1 LLALLTGRSAAF
13 SNVCASLVKTSHGNP
28 TLIINRAFYREAAM
42 TTLAIALVLLVV
54 MVLMSLSFLLGRA
67 VRGDQSRTVVFI
79 LLGFQTLSKLDVLL
93 PLAFYLGILLTLSR
107 WYRDSEMTVLA
118 ACGVGLMHFMRP
130 VMVLGLVFGA
140 LALAGAFY
148 FTPFATRQI
157 ENIKLVIS
165 QRSEPAAI
173 SPGVFTEAP
182 GTGRI
187 IYAEKIEENG
197 NLQGI
202 FVSSLEEGRQGVL
215 VAKSGNPYID
225 PKTGDKFIALHDGT
239 LYEGEPGEA
248 GYRIL
253 EYSVYSLR
261 IVPKKI
267 GEAPVPAAGLPTL
280 KLLTQLADRNI
291 NAEFHWRLGKT
302 IALFVLAL
310 YAVVL
315 AYTDVRRGRMSN
327 LFVAIVVYF
336 IYSNL
341 LGIGESMLQNGRM
354 PAAVGMWWVHIGM
367 ALVAL
372 YFLRQRAHDR
382 PLLSLPAGVGRR

>member
-1 LLALLTGRSAAF
+1 
-13 SNVCASLVKTSHGNP
+13 
-28 TLIINRAFYREAAM
+28 M
-42 TTLAIALVLLVV
+42 TTLAIGLVLLVV
-54 MVLMSLSFLLGRA
+54 MVLMSMTLLLGRA
-67 VRGDQSRTVVFI
+67 VRGEQSETVVYL
-79 LLGFQTLSKLDVLL
+79 LLGFQTLAKLDVLL

-130 VMVLGLVFGA
+130 VMVLGSVFGA
-140 LALAGAFY
+140 LVLAGAFY
-148 FTPFATRQI
+148 FTPLATRQI
-157 ENIKLVIS
+157 ENVKS
-165 QRSEPAAI
+165 ESTHRSEPGAI
-173 SPGVFTEAP
+173 SPGVFTEAQ

-187 IYAEKIEENG
+187 VYAEKIEENG

-215 VAKSGNPYID
+215 VAKSGHPYTD
-225 PKTGDKFIALHDGT
+225 PKTGDKFIALRDGT

-253 EYSVYSLR
+253 EYSVYNLR
-261 IVPKKI
+261 IEPKKI
-267 GEAPVPAAGLPTL
+267 GEAPVPTAGLPTL

-291 NAEFHWRLGKT
+291 SAEFHWRLGKT

-315 AYTDVRRGRMSN
+315 AYTDVRRGKLSN

-336 IYSNL
+336 VYSNL
-341 LGIGESMLQNGRM
+341 LGIGETMLQNGRV
-354 PAAVGMWWVHIGM
+354 PAAAGLWWVHGGM
-367 ALVAL
+367 ALVAF

>member
-1 LLALLTGRSAAF
+1 
-13 SNVCASLVKTSHGNP
+13 
-28 TLIINRAFYREAAM
+28 M
-42 TTLAIALVLLVV
+42 TALAIGLVLLVV
-54 MVLMSLSFLLGRA
+54 MVLMSMTLLLGRA
-67 VRGDQSRTVVFI
+67 VRGEQSETVVFI
-79 LLGFQTLSKLDVLL
+79 LLGFQTLAKLDVLL

-140 LALAGAFY
+140 VTLAGAFY
-148 FTPFATRQI
+148 FTPLATRQI
-157 ENIKLVIS
+157 ENVK
-165 QRSEPAAI
+165 SESSHRTELGAI

-187 IYAEKIEENG
+187 VYAEKTEENG
-197 NLQGI
+197 DLQGI
-202 FVSSLEEGRQGVL
+202 FISSLEEGRQGVL
-215 VAKSGNPYID
+215 VAKSGHPYTD

-253 EYSVYSLR
+253 EYRVYNLR
-261 IVPKKI
+261 LEPKQI
-267 GEAPVPAAGLPTL
+267 GEAPVPTAGLPTHE
-280 KLLTQLADRNI
+280 LLQKYVAAMFRDEGRLFS
-291 NAEFHWRLGKT
+291 AELHWRLGKT

-336 IYSNL
+336 VYSNL
-341 LGIGESMLQNGRM
+341 LGIGETMLQNGRV
-354 PAAVGMWWVHIGM
+354 PAAAGLWWVHGGM

-372 YFLRQRAHDR
+372 YLLRQRAHDR
-382 PLLSLPAGVGRR
+382 PLISLPARPGRG

>member
-1 LLALLTGRSAAF
+1 
-13 SNVCASLVKTSHGNP
+13 
-28 TLIINRAFYREAAM
+28 
-42 TTLAIALVLLVV
+42 
-54 MVLMSLSFLLGRA
+54 
-67 VRGDQSRTVVFI
+67 
-79 LLGFQTLSKLDVLL
+79 
-93 PLAFYLGILLTLSR
+93 
-107 WYRDSEMTVLA
+107 MTVLA
-118 ACGVGLMHFMRP
+118 ACGVGLMHFLRP

-157 ENIKLVIS
+157 EQVKLDVS

-187 IYAEKIEENG
+187 VYVEKIDENG

-215 VAKSGNPYID
+215 VAKSGHPYTD
-225 PKTGDKFIALHDGT
+225 PKTGDKFIVLHDGA

-253 EYSVYSLR
+253 EYSVYNLR

-267 GEAPVPAAGLPTL
+267 GEAPVPTAGLPTL
-280 KLLTQLADRNI
+280 KLLTQLADRDI

-341 LGIGESMLQNGRM
+341 LGIGENMLQKGRM
-354 PAAVGMWWVHIGM
+354 PAAVGLWWVHIGM

-372 YFLRQRAHDR
+372 YLLRQRAYDR
-382 PLLSLPAGVGRR
+382 PLISLPAGVGRR

>member
-1 LLALLTGRSAAF
+1 
-13 SNVCASLVKTSHGNP
+13 
-28 TLIINRAFYREAAM
+28 LIINRAFYREAAM
-42 TTLAIALVLLVV
+42 TTLAISLVLLVV
-54 MVLMSLSFLLGRA
+54 MVLMSMTLLLGRA
-67 VRGDQSRTVVFI
+67 VRGDQSETVVFI
-79 LLGFQTLSKLDVLL
+79 LLGFQTLAKLDVLL

-118 ACGVGLMHFMRP
+118 ACGVGLMHFLRP
-130 VMVLGLVFGA
+130 VMMLGLVFGA

-148 FTPFATRQI
+148 LTPLATRQI
-157 ENIKLVIS
+157 EHVKLES
-165 QRSEPAAI
+165 THRSEPGAI
-173 SPGVFTEAP
+173 SPGVFVEAP

-187 IYAEKIEENG
+187 VYAEKIEENG

-215 VAKSGNPYID
+215 VAKSGHPYTD

-239 LYEGEPGEA
+239 IYEGEPGEA

-253 EYSVYSLR
+253 EYGVYNLR
-261 IVPKKI
+261 IEPKKL
-267 GEAPVPAAGLPTL
+267 GEAPVPTAGLPTL
-280 KLLTQLADRNI
+280 KLLTQLADRDI
-291 NAEFHWRLGKT
+291 NAEFHWRLGKP

-310 YAVVL
+310 FALVL
-315 AYTDVRRGRMSN
+315 AYTDVRRGRLSS

-336 IYSNL
+336 VYSNL
-341 LGIGESMLQNGRM
+341 LGIGETMLQNGSV
-354 PAAVGMWWVHIGM
+354 PTVAGLWWAHIGM

>member
-1 LLALLTGRSAAF
+1 M
-13 SNVCASLVKTSHGNP
+13 
-28 TLIINRAFYREAAM
+28 IINRAFYREAAM
-42 TTLAIALVLLVV
+42 TTLAIGVVLLVV

-157 ENIKLVIS
+157 EQVKLVIS
-165 QRSEPAAI
+165 QRSEPASI
-173 SPGVFTEAP
+173 YPGVFLEAP

-187 IYAEKIEENG
+187 VYAEKIEENG
-197 NLQGI
+197 GLQGI
-202 FVSSLEEGRQGVL
+202 FVSSLEEGKQGVL
-215 VAKSGNPYID
+215 VAKSGYPYTD
-225 PKTGDKFIALHDGT
+225 PKTGDKFIALQNGT

-261 IVPKKI
+261 IVPTKI
-267 GEAPVPAAGLPTL
+267 GEAPVPTAGLPTL

-341 LGIGESMLQNGRM
+341 LGIGETLLQNGRM
-354 PAAVGMWWVHIGM
+354 PAAAGLWWVHIGM

-382 PLLSLPAGVGRR
+382 TLLSLPAGVGRR

>member
-1 LLALLTGRSAAF
+1 
-13 SNVCASLVKTSHGNP
+13 
-28 TLIINRAFYREAAM
+28 LIINRAFYREAAM
-42 TTLAIALVLLVV
+42 TTLAIGLVLLVV
-54 MVLMSLSFLLGRA
+54 MVLMSMTLLLGRA
-67 VRGDQSRTVVFI
+67 VRGEQSETVVYL
-79 LLGFQTLSKLDVLL
+79 LLGFQTLAKLDVLL

-130 VMVLGLVFGA
+130 VMVLGSVFGA
-140 LALAGAFY
+140 LVLAGAFY
-148 FTPFATRQI
+148 FTPLATRQI
-157 ENIKLVIS
+157 EHVKLES
-165 QRSEPAAI
+165 MQRSEPGAI
-173 SPGVFTEAP
+173 SPGVFTEAQ

-187 IYAEKIEENG
+187 VYAEKIEENG

-215 VAKSGNPYID
+215 VAKSGHPYTD
-225 PKTGDKFIALHDGT
+225 PKTGDKFIALRDGT
-239 LYEGEPGEA
+239 IYEGEPGEA

-253 EYSVYSLR
+253 EYSAYNLR
-261 IVPKKI
+261 IEPKKL
-267 GEAPVPAAGLPTL
+267 GEAPVPTAGLPTL

-291 NAEFHWRLGKT
+291 SAEFHWRLGKT

-315 AYTDVRRGRMSN
+315 AYTDVRRGRLSN

-336 IYSNL
+336 VYSNL
-341 LGIGESMLQNGRM
+341 LGIGETMLQNGGV
-354 PAAVGMWWVHIGM
+354 PAAAGLWWVHGGM

-372 YFLRQRAHDR
+372 YFLRQRAYDR
-382 PLLSLPAGVGRR
+382 PLISLPAGVGRR

>member
-1 LLALLTGRSAAF
+1 
-13 SNVCASLVKTSHGNP
+13 
-28 TLIINRAFYREAAM
+28 M
-42 TTLAIALVLLVV
+42 TTLAIGLLLLVV
-54 MVLMSLSFLLGRA
+54 MVLMSMTLLLGRA
-67 VRGDQSRTVVFI
+67 VRGDQSETVVFI
-79 LLGFQTLSKLDVLL
+79 LLGFQTLAKLDVLL

-140 LALAGAFY
+140 LVLAGAFY
-148 FTPFATRQI
+148 FTPLATRQI
-157 ENIKLVIS
+157 EHVKLEGMH
-165 QRSEPAAI
+165 RSEPGAI
-173 SPGVFTEAP
+173 SPGVFTEAQ

-187 IYAEKIEENG
+187 VYAEKIEENG

-215 VAKSGNPYID
+215 VAKSGHPYTD
-225 PKTGDKFIALHDGT
+225 PKTSDKFIALRDGT

-253 EYSVYSLR
+253 EYSAYNLR
-261 IVPKKI
+261 IEPKKI
-267 GEAPVPAAGLPTL
+267 GEAPVPTAGLPTL
-280 KLLTQLADRNI
+280 KLLTQLGDRNI
-291 NAEFHWRLGKT
+291 SAEFHWRLGKT
-302 IALFVLAL
+302 LALFVLAL

-315 AYTDVRRGRMSN
+315 AYTDVRRGRLSN

-336 IYSNL
+336 VYSNL
-341 LGIGESMLQNGRM
+341 LGIGETMLQNGGV
-354 PAAVGMWWVHIGM
+354 PAAVGLWWVHGGM

-372 YFLRQRAHDR
+372 YFLRQRAYDR
-382 PLLSLPAGVGRR
+382 PLISLPARVGRR

>member
-1 LLALLTGRSAAF
+1 M
-13 SNVCASLVKTSHGNP
+13 
-28 TLIINRAFYREAAM
+28 IINRAFYREAAM
-42 TTLAIALVLLVV
+42 TTLAIGLVLLVV
-54 MVLMSLSFLLGRA
+54 MVLMSMTLLLGRA
-67 VRGDQSRTVVFI
+67 VRGEQPETVVYI
-79 LLGFQTLSKLDVLL
+79 LLGFQTLAKLDVLL

-130 VMVLGLVFGA
+130 VMVLGSVFGA
-140 LALAGAFY
+140 LVLAGAFY
-148 FTPFATRQI
+148 FTPLATRQI
-157 ENIKLVIS
+157 EHVKLES
-165 QRSEPAAI
+165 MHRSEPGAI
-173 SPGVFTEAP
+173 SPGVFTEAQ

-187 IYAEKIEENG
+187 VYAEKIEENG

-215 VAKSGNPYID
+215 VAKSGHPYTD
-225 PKTGDKFIALHDGT
+225 PKTGDKFIALRDGT

-253 EYSVYSLR
+253 EYSAYNLR
-261 IVPKKI
+261 IEPKNI
-267 GEAPVPAAGLPTL
+267 GEAPVPTAGLPTL

-291 NAEFHWRLGKT
+291 SAEFHWRLGKT

-315 AYTDVRRGRMSN
+315 SYTDVRRGKLSN
-327 LFVAIVVYF
+327 LFVAVVVYF
-336 IYSNL
+336 VYSNL
-341 LGIGESMLQNGRM
+341 LGIGETMLQNERV
-354 PAAVGMWWVHIGM
+354 PRAVGLWWVHGGM

-382 PLLSLPAGVGRR
+382 PLLSLPARVGRR

>member
-1 LLALLTGRSAAF
+1 
-13 SNVCASLVKTSHGNP
+13 
-28 TLIINRAFYREAAM
+28 LIINRAFYREAAM
-42 TTLAIALVLLVV
+42 TTLAIGLVLLVV
-54 MVLMSLSFLLGRA
+54 MVLMSMTLLLGRA
-67 VRGDQSRTVVFI
+67 VRGDQSEAVVFI
-79 LLGFQTLSKLDVLL
+79 LLGFQTLAKLDVLL
-93 PLAFYLGILLTLSR
+93 PLAFYLGMLLTLSR

-130 VMVLGLVFGA
+130 VMVLGLVFGI

-157 ENIKLVIS
+157 ENVKS
-165 QRSEPAAI
+165 ESSHRSEPAAI
-173 SPGVFTEAP
+173 SPGVFTEAQ

-187 IYAEKIEENG
+187 VYAEKVENNG

-215 VAKSGNPYID
+215 VAKSGHPYTD
-225 PKTGDKFIALHDGT
+225 SKTGDKFIALHDGT
-239 LYEGEPGEA
+239 LYEGKPGEA

-253 EYSVYSLR
+253 EYSVYNLR
-261 IVPKKI
+261 IEPKKL
-267 GEAPVPAAGLPTL
+267 GEAPVPTAGLPTL
-280 KLLTQLADRNI
+280 LLLTQLADRNI
-291 NAEFHWRLGKT
+291 SAEFHWRLGKT

-315 AYTDVRRGRMSN
+315 AYTDVRRGRLSN

-336 IYSNL
+336 VYSNL
-341 LGIGESMLQNGRM
+341 LGIGETMLQNGRV
-354 PAAVGMWWVHIGM
+354 PAAAGLWWVHGGM

-382 PLLSLPAGVGRR
+382 PLISLPARVGRR

>member
-1 LLALLTGRSAAF
+1 
-13 SNVCASLVKTSHGNP
+13 
-28 TLIINRAFYREAAM
+28 LIINRAFYREAAM
-42 TTLAIALVLLVV
+42 TTLAISLVLLVV
-54 MVLMSLSFLLGRA
+54 MVLMSMTLLLGRA
-67 VRGDQSRTVVFI
+67 VRGEQPETVVYI
-79 LLGFQTLSKLDVLL
+79 LLGFQTLAKLDVLL

-130 VMVLGLVFGA
+130 VMMLGLVFGA
-140 LALAGAFY
+140 LTLAGAFY
-148 FTPFATRQI
+148 FTPLATRQI
-157 ENIKLVIS
+157 ENVKS
-165 QRSEPAAI
+165 ESSHRSEPGAI
-173 SPGVFTEAP
+173 SPGVFTEAQ

-187 IYAEKIEENG
+187 VYAEKIEENG

-215 VAKSGNPYID
+215 VAKSGHPYTD
-225 PKTGDKFIALHDGT
+225 PKTGDKFIALRDGT
-239 LYEGEPGEA
+239 LYEGVPGEA

-253 EYSVYSLR
+253 EYSAYNLR
-261 IVPKKI
+261 IEPKKI
-267 GEAPVPAAGLPTL
+267 GEAPVPTAGLPTHE
-280 KLLTQLADRNI
+280 LLRQYVSAMFRDEGRLL
-291 NAEFHWRLGKT
+291 NAELHWRLGKT

-327 LFVAIVVYF
+327 LFVAVVVYF
-336 IYSNL
+336 VYSNL
-341 LGIGESMLQNGRM
+341 LGIGETMLQNERV
-354 PAAVGMWWVHIGM
+354 PRAAGLWWVHGGM

-382 PLLSLPAGVGRR
+382 PLISLPARIKRR

>member
-1 LLALLTGRSAAF
+1 
-13 SNVCASLVKTSHGNP
+13 
-28 TLIINRAFYREAAM
+28 LIINRAFYREAAM
-42 TTLAIALVLLVV
+42 TTLAIGLVLLVV
-54 MVLMSLSFLLGRA
+54 MVLMSMTFLLGRA
-67 VRGDQSRTVVFI
+67 VRGDESRTVVFI
-79 LLGFQTLSKLDVLL
+79 LLGFQTLAKLDVLL
-93 PLAFYLGILLTLSR
+93 PLAFYLGVLLTLSR

-130 VMVLGLVFGA
+130 VMMLGLVFGSMA
-140 LALAGAFY
+140 LVGAFY
-148 FTPFATRQI
+148 LTPLATRQI
-157 ENIKLVIS
+157 ELVKLES
-165 QRSEPAAI
+165 THRSELAAI

-187 IYAEKIEENG
+187 VYAEKIEENG
-197 NLQGI
+197 NNLQGI

-215 VAKSGNPYID
+215 VAKSGHPYTD

-253 EYSVYSLR
+253 EYSVYNLR
-261 IVPKKI
+261 ILPKKL
-267 GEAPVPAAGLPTL
+267 GEAPVPTAGLPTL
-280 KLLTQLADRNI
+280 MLLTQLADPSNR
-291 NAEFHWRLGKT
+291 AEFHWRLGKT

-336 IYSNL
+336 VYSNL
-341 LGIGESMLQNGRM
+341 LGIGQNMLQNGRV
-354 PAAVGMWWVHIGM
+354 PALVGMWWVHIGM

-372 YFLRQRAHDR
+372 YLLRQRAHDR
-382 PLLSLPAGVGRR
+382 PLISLPARIARR